1 MPLVENN
8 NYSLS
13 LGASQNS
20 DELMENSL
28 QLMKSEVGNPCDIIE
43 ESPFSQVAQQALN
56 VFRVQEVY
64 CLSNC
69 GNSCCQC
76 GAYLADLFLPYLSSN
91 LEVSSNCNCFLACA
105 DIRNSIMQKA
115 VSNYRCLKEY
125 GDMLFILVT

>member
-20 DELMENSL
+20 EELMENSL
-28 QLMKSEVGNPCDIIE
+28 QLMKSEVENPCDITE
-43 ESPFSQVAQQALN
+43 DSPFSQVAQQALN

-64 CLSNC
+64 CLSIC
-69 GNSCCQC
+69 GN
-76 GAYLADLFLPYLSSN
+76 SN

-125 GDMLFILVT
+125 GDMFFILVT